1 MVFTHSLLQGFTALF
16 RHKLRA
22 GLTMLGMVIG
32 ICSVT
37 VSVSVSEGLNKM
49 VIGLLENIGLGNSI
63 ICWRD
68 DWVQQ
73 DDGKWVRN
81 KSRAFLEYDD
91 VLAIEADAPSVAF
104 VTPENW
110 WESTARHGA
119 QYKRVRMV
127 GTSPDYSRGHNWH
140 IDRGRFLTDL
150 DIERKERVCV
160 IGTDIER
167 DLYKGGSALGEQITV
182 AGVRLTIVG
191 IMEKKA
197 DNSPD
202 FAGTNN
208 NLLLPLT
215 TFHERFAGHEYV
227 GVFFI
232 RAKSTLQVRQA
243 VKEVKVILQ
252 RRHMIADATQAF
264 RFQTSD
270 QIMEQVGKVSFV
282 MKAFLTG
289 VASIALVVGGVGIM
303 NMMLVSVTERTYEIG
318 LRKAVGAHR
327 IHILYQFLIESL
339 VLGALGGVIGV
350 GVGWCLGKIASF
362 AISALLNRGGGGPP
376 GGVVWPAVVSLDAAL
391 FAMLVAGVIGVIA
404 GILPAFRA
412 ALMPPVDALRH
423 T

>member
-16 RHKLRA
+16 RQKLRA

-32 ICSVT
+32 ICAVT

-49 VIGLLENIGLGNSI
+49 VIGLLENMGMGNGI
-63 ICWRD
+63 VCWRD

-73 DDGKWVRN
+73 PDGKWVRN
-81 KSRAFLEYDD
+81 KSRAFLEYGD
-91 VLAIEADAPSVAF
+91 VLAIEADAPSVEY

-119 QYKRVRMV
+119 QYKQVRMI
-127 GTSPDYSRGHNWH
+127 GTSPDYDRGHNWYV
-140 IDRGRFLTDL
+140 DRGRFLNDL

-167 DLYKGGSALGEQITV
+167 DLYKGDSALGEQITIS
-182 AGVRLTIVG
+182 GVRMTIVG

-202 FAGTNN
+202 FTGTNN

-215 TFHERFAGHEYV
+215 TFQERFAGHDYV

-232 RAKSTLQVRQA
+232 RAKSTLQVKQA
-243 VKEVKVILQ
+243 VREVKVILQ
-252 RRHMIADATQAF
+252 RRHMIPDATQAF

-318 LRKAVGAHR
+318 LRKAVGAFR

-339 VLGALGGVIGV
+339 VLGALGGVAGV
-350 GVGWCLGKIASF
+350 GVGWGLGKIAAF
-362 AISALLNRGGGGPP
+362 AISSLLNRGGGGPP
-376 GGVVWPAVVSLDAAL
+376 GGLVWPSVVSLDAAL
-391 FAMLVAGVIGVIA
+391 FAMLVAGIIGVIA

-412 ALMPPVDALRH
+412 AYMPPVDALRH